1 VTSAAV
7 RASEALGRALAT
19 GDTGELA
26 GLYADDVV
34 VWHNNDRLD
43 MTQAASLASIGGLSS
58 IAQDVRMDDVRVDE
72 ISGGFVQRFV
82 LRGVVRATGNAI
94 ELHNCIVVQLDGDGR
109 ITRME
114 EYVDPNGA
122 AQFAR

>member
-1 VTSAAV
+1 MTSAAV

-19 GDTGELA
+19 GDTTELA
-26 GLYADDVV
+26 DLYADDVV
-34 VWHNNDRLD
+34 VWHNNDRLE
-43 MTQAASLASIGGLSS
+43 MTKAASLASIGGLSS
-58 IAQDVRMDDVRVDE
+58 IAQDIRMDDVRVDE

-82 LRGVVRATGNAI
+82 LRGVVRATGNAV
-94 ELHNCIVVQLDGDGR
+94 ELQNCIVVQLDGDGR

-122 AQFAR
+122 TQFAR